1 MKELSIFMLV
11 LAMAFPFGA
20 KAATPTGDVN
30 GDGLVNIADVSE
42 LINYLLF
49 DEWSEPTLVDEYVDL
64 GLGSGTLWATHNLGA
79 TNPEDYGDYFAWGE
93 TVPNKET
100 YTWQTT
106 AWVYYENGSMRLS
119 KYNTDSQYGD
129 IDNKTEL
136 DLEDDAAYVNWG
148 PQWRMPSIAQFDE
161 LLTQCTWQ
169 WTELNGVKGRLLT
182 GPNGNTL
189 FLPAA
194 GQRSGANVSSV
205 GSNGNYWSRE
215 LYYVNP
221 TSYRPT
227 NGYKLYFSSSMK
239 QKNSGSRNY
248 GYPVRP
254 VYVPQDD
261 PTGGYERGDCN
272 FDGLVNI
279 ADVSELINYLLFDE
293 WSEPTL
299 VEDYVDLG
307 LPNGTLWA
315 KHNVGANKPEANGDY
330 FAWGETEPKENYTA
344 NSYKW
349 AYVENGKIYYTK
361 YNTDSANGEV
371 DNKTELDPED
381 DAATVN
387 MGSEWRMPTIDEI
400 TELIEN
406 CTWQWTKLN
415 GVNGYQV
422 TGPNGNSIFLPAS
435 GESAMYSIG
444 LKGYYWTRSMAFT
457 APSFYFPTNGANLY
471 FASDLEKVNGSSR
484 FMGCTVRAV
493 RVTE

>member
-1 MKELSIFMLV
+1 
-11 LAMAFPFGA
+11 
-20 KAATPTGDVN
+20 
-30 GDGLVNIADVSE
+30 
-42 LINYLLF
+42 
-49 DEWSEPTLVDEYVDL
+49 
-64 GLGSGTLWATHNLGA
+64 
-79 TNPEDYGDYFAWGE
+79 
-93 TVPNKET
+93 
-100 YTWQTT
+100 
-106 AWVYYENGSMRLS
+106 
-119 KYNTDSQYGD
+119 
-129 IDNKTEL
+129 
-136 DLEDDAAYVNWG
+136 
-148 PQWRMPSIAQFDE
+148 
-161 LLTQCTWQ
+161 
-169 WTELNGVKGRLLT
+169 
-182 GPNGNTL
+182 
-189 FLPAA
+189 
-194 GQRSGANVSSV
+194 
-205 GSNGNYWSRE
+205 
-215 LYYVNP
+215 
-221 TSYRPT
+221 
-227 NGYKLYFSSSMK
+227 MK

-293 WSEPTL
+293 WSDPTL

-344 NSYKW
+344 NSYRW

-361 YNTDSANGEV
+361 YNTNSANGEV

-493 RVTE
+493 RVIE